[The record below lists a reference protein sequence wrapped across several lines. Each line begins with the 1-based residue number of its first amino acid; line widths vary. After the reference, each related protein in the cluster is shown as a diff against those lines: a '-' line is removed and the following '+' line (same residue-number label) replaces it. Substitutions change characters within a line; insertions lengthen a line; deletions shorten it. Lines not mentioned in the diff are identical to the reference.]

1 MTPWSDFL
9 PYVLPY
15 VIGCPDPTAEQHI
28 KLAAIEFCRRTLC
41 HRVTL
46 EPEMASGVSHE
57 IELYPETGTQIIK
70 IKAVAVGGREFD
82 LVDPIKGLSL
92 VRSEYPSDFVFTQ
105 DNLTLQVY
113 PLQANGTPVVADV
126 ALAPSI
132 TSTGLSDALA
142 AAHLQDIAQGAI
154 ASIKRISGQVF
165 SDLNGSAVHQGL
177 FDARLKTVSAKTA
190 RGWSAARLSSGRS
203 NFF

>member
-28 KLAAIEFCRRTLC
+28 KLAAIDFCRRTLC

-46 EPEMASGVSHE
+46 EPELSSGVSHD
-57 IELYPETGTQIIK
+57 IELYPEDGTQIIK
-70 IKAVAVGGREFD
+70 IKAVAVGEREFD
-82 LVDPIKGLSL
+82 LVDPAKGLYL
-92 VRSEYPSDFVFTQ
+92 ARSEYPGDFVFTL

-113 PLQANGTPVVADV
+113 PLQPARTPVAVDV

-132 TSTGLSDALA
+132 TAIGLSEAMA
-142 AAHLQDIAQGAI
+142 ASHLQDIAQGAI
-154 ASIKRISGQVF
+154 ASIKRIPSQPF
-165 SDLNGSAVHQGL
+165 SDLNGSTLHHGL
-177 FDARLKTVSAKTA
+177 FEARIKTVAAKAA
-190 RGWSAARLSSGRS
+190 RGFAAARISSYGR
-203 NFF
+203 FF